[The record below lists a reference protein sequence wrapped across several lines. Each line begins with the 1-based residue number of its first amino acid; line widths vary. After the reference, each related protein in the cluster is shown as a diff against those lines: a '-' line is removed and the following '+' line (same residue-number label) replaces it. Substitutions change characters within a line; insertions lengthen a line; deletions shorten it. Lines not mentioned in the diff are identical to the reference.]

1 MDTDA
6 VDDATGEVADGGSE
20 AQLWPSSEDFVS
32 WVETT
37 ISALESLDVDNNMHW
52 CPQWWDHPEA
62 VDRLRALHLQQLVA
76 MPTRDDPAG
85 SLSSWWVDHWDR
97 HAVVLF
103 GRTGPFGQCR
113 DGHVRREPLELDTPP
128 EDLQL

>member
-1 MDTDA
+1 MIPPAGLLTPRDLAIPTS
-6 VDDATGEVADGGSE
+6 DG
-20 AQLWPSSEDFVS
+20 LTLRS
-32 WVETT
+32 W
-37 ISALESLDVDNNMHW
+37 
-52 CPQWWDHPEA
+52 WWDHPEA

-76 MPTRDDPAG
+76 MPTKDDPAG